1 MGILTKQHEN
11 KADTLRN
18 LLRGPNIL
26 RMPCAWDA
34 LSARLISQAGYHLTL
49 MSGFAVSGAHLAL
62 PDTGLISFAEMVD
75 QLRLICQAAPAL
87 LVIGDG
93 DTGYGN
99 ALNVRR
105 TVMEYAQAGAAAIMI
120 EDQVSPKRCGHTK
133 GKQVV
138 SRSDAR
144 MRIRAA
150 KDAASELDNDI
161 LVLARTDARAVH
173 GFDDAM
179 ERCHMFAEEGADI
192 LFLEAP
198 ETRDEMK
205 AFCASFGQPKMANM
219 VGGGKSSMLPPE
231 ELEAIGYKIVAY
243 PLVAFN
249 AAIEGIRRALAAIGD
264 GHPEATP
271 QIGFED
277 LKTLVGFDDYYIL
290 EQKYRS
296 ADDQGAASKVYGDR

>member
-1 MGILTKQHEN
+1 MKRHRAE
-11 KADTLRN
+11 ALRN
-18 LLRGPNIL
+18 LLCSPGII

-34 LSARLISQAGYHLTL
+34 LSARLISQAGFELTL
-49 MSGFAVSGAHLAL
+49 MSGFAVSGARLAM

-75 QLRLICQAAPAL
+75 QLRLISQAAPAL

-99 ALNVRR
+99 ASNIRR
-105 TVMEYAQAGAAAIMI
+105 TVHEYARAGAVAIMI

-138 SRSDAR
+138 SRAEAR
-144 MRIRAA
+144 LRIRAA
-150 KDAASELDNDI
+150 VDATRDCDEDI
-161 LVLARTDARAVH
+161 LILARTDARAVH

-179 ERCHMFAEEGADI
+179 ERCGMFAEEGADI

-198 ETRDEMK
+198 ETYEEMR
-205 AFCASFGQPKMANM
+205 AFCAGFEQPKMANM
-219 VGGGKSSMLPPE
+219 VSGGKTPMLPPN

-243 PLVAFN
+243 PLVAFS
-249 AAIEGIRRALAAIGD
+249 AAIEGARRALAAIAN

-271 QIGFED
+271 QISFDE
-277 LKTLVGFDDYYIL
+277 LKTLVGFDDYYTR
-290 EQKYRS
+290 EER
-296 ADDQGAASKVYGDR
+296 YGTAVDR